1 MKTVIYR
8 TNIDLRSNKKAIK
21 LIEPIIFEIKDK
33 LNLPD
38 DKFYNILIAVTEAVN
53 NGIIHGNKL
62 NPAKFVHFTVLAD
75 CNEIEI
81 VVEDEGDGF
90 DPEAV
95 SDPREPENLLKE
107 NGRGVFLIRALCD
120 YVSFETQK
128 SGTRII
134 MRWSCSSENCTCLI
148 K

>member
-21 LIEPIIFEIKDK
+21 LIEPIIFEIKEK
-33 LNLPD
+33 LSLAD

-62 NPAKFVHFTVLAD
+62 NPSKFVHFTVLAD
-75 CNEIEI
+75 HKEIEI

-90 DPEAV
+90 DPESI
-95 SDPREPENLLKE
+95 SDPRNPENLLKE

-120 YVSFETQK
+120 NVSFETEGQ
-128 SGTRII
+128 GTKII
-134 MRWSCSSENCTCLI
+134 MRWLCNSNECKCI
-148 K
+148 G